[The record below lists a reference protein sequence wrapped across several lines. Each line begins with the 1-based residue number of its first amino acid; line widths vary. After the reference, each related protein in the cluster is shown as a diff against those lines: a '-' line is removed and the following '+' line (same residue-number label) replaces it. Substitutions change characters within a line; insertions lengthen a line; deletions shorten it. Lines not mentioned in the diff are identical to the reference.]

1 MPGDTFTAA
10 ALKLVRQEDLPMAR
24 DGYKYIMVFTDGK
37 ANDKEDLPN
46 QAELLKK
53 EVNEVFAFGIGDPS
67 PDCSATNC
75 LDIDELHVSFI
86 KIKSIW

>member
-1 MPGDTFTAA
+1 
-10 ALKLVRQEDLPMAR
+10 MAR

-37 ANDKEDLPN
+37 ATDAKDLPN

-67 PDCSATNC
+67 PDCNEQAVSNC
-75 LDIDELHVSFI
+75 LDVDELHVSFI
-86 KIKSIW
+86 KMKSI

>member
-1 MPGDTFTAA
+1 
-10 ALKLVRQEDLPMAR
+10 
-24 DGYKYIMVFTDGK
+24 MVFTDGK
-37 ANDKEDLPN
+37 ADDKEDLTN

-67 PDCSATNC
+67 PDCSTTNC

-86 KIKSIW
+86 KIKSI

>member
-1 MPGDTFTAA
+1 
-10 ALKLVRQEDLPMAR
+10 MAR

-37 ANDKEDLPN
+37 ANDAKDLPN

-67 PDCSATNC
+67 PDCPEQKPPVPNC
-75 LDIDELHVSFI
+75 LDVDELHVSFI
-86 KIKSIW
+86 KMKSI